1 MNLREIYSARQRK
14 QGRVDVCSGLVLLAA
29 PVSFLR
35 RAGRRYLTLGIELT
49 EHAFQLYVAVGNL
62 RLVRIVEFYRLAQR
76 EEVLSTE
83 VSRQRPAA
91 DLLEAVE
98 PADWLLIR
106 VGWYGYDVKCRPDVD
121 ASSMPMH
128 NRESPGF
135 ALPLTLCRRHFS
147 SQRISPEGGIAE

>member
-1 MNLREIYSARQRK
+1 MQ
-14 QGRVDVCSGLVLLAA
+14 
-29 PVSFLR
+29 
-35 RAGRRYLTLGIELT
+35 
-49 EHAFQLYVAVGNL
+49 VA
-62 RLVRIVEFYRLAQR
+62 
-76 EEVLSTE
+76 S
-83 VSRQRPAA
+83 
-91 DLLEAVE
+91 EAVE